1 MDKLAMDIRY
11 AVRTLLKSPAYTL
24 VAILTLALG
33 IGANAAIFGVINAAL
48 LHPVAAIPQPDR
60 LVMIGSTAPTGP
72 YASSREFDNLSY
84 PNYLDVKQ
92 QATELEGV
100 AGHTSTVTSVRAADS
115 AEMLVAETV
124 TGNYFDVLGLVPARG
139 RLLQERDDDPKSP
152 LVAVIGYGFWRRL
165 GGKEDVVGS
174 TITVAGRPV
183 NVVGVAPRS
192 FSGLDPTD
200 VAELWLPLPMES
212 ALMMGNFNY
221 LEHPEMRGL
230 KWMQAFG
237 RMKPGVKFE
246 TAKTQLETIG
256 ARLAGAYPKE
266 NKDTGM
272 TAVAGM
278 GLDPGEREQLSRFGL
293 ILLGA
298 VGLVLMLA
306 CTNIANLTLA
316 RAASRRRD
324 VAIRVALGASRSRL
338 VRQFL
343 TESTLLALVA
353 GSFGLLLSVW
363 INAGLQRLTPQ
374 GVAMPANVAI
384 DLRVVGFTFAIS
396 VLTGLLF
403 GLAPALQSFLR
414 DMVPMLKE
422 SSGQVSGTRSRV
434 RSVLIVAEVSV
445 SLVLLVSAG
454 LLMRTLVQFQK
465 IDPGF
470 RARNVV
476 MVSMFPGLD
485 GYDEARSRQFYQ
497 ELQAQLESMPGI
509 QAMTASRVKPITAG
523 GWGSSYEVQEL
534 PAQHR
539 SDQFNT
545 VMPNYFD
552 VMGIDMAEGRKF
564 SANDSEAAPP
574 VAILSQTMARK
585 LWPKESAVG
594 KHIKVGNDKQ
604 WREIVGVA
612 RDVKTRSL
620 TEDAH
625 PYLWLPMSQPMPF
638 WKTSVTLE
646 IKTNLAA
653 PVAMA
658 ITKNVVR
665 KIDARLPLYGM
676 QTLEQ
681 QFGYSYWRQRM
692 AAWLIGSFAAL
703 ALLLAAIGVYGV
715 ISYQVA
721 ARTRELGIRMALG
734 ARRGDVLVM
743 VLRNGIALAGAGV
756 AVGTVGGLAATRA
769 LNSLLLGVG
778 ASDPATFALSAL
790 FLACVALVASFVPAH
805 RASRV
810 DPMVALRYE

>member
-1 MDKLAMDIRY
+1 MDTLAMDIRY

-24 VAILTLALG
+24 IAILTLALG
-33 IGANAAIFGVINAAL
+33 IGANSSIFGIINAAL
-48 LHPVAAIPQPDR
+48 LHPVAAIPEADR
-60 LVMIGSTAPTGP
+60 LVMIGSTAPTGG
-72 YASSREFDNLSY
+72 YANAREFDNLSY
-84 PNYLDVKQ
+84 PNYLDVRQ
-92 QATELEGV
+92 QATDLEGV
-100 AGHTSTVTSVRAADS
+100 AGHTGNITSVRAGDA
-115 AEMLVAETV
+115 AEMVSAETV
-124 TGNYFDVLGLVPARG
+124 TGNYFDVLHLVSARG
-139 RLLQERDDDPKSP
+139 RLIQKQDDDAKAAP
-152 LVAVIGYGFWRRL
+152 VAVLGYGFWKRM
-165 GGKEDVVGS
+165 GGKEDMVGS
-174 TITVAGRPV
+174 TITVAGRNV
-183 NVVGVAPRS
+183 TVVGVAPRG

-200 VAELWLPLPMES
+200 VTELWLPLPMES

-230 KWMQAFG
+230 KWLQAFG
-237 RMKPGVKFE
+237 RLKPGVKFE
-246 TAKTQLETIG
+246 TAKVQMETIG
-256 ARLAGAYPKE
+256 ARLAAAYPKE

-278 GLDPGEREQLSRFGL
+278 GLDPGEREQISRFGL

-298 VGLVLMLA
+298 VGLVLLLA

-316 RAASRRRD
+316 RAAARRRD
-324 VAIRVALGASRSRL
+324 VAIRLALGASRGRL
-338 VRQFL
+338 MRQFL
-343 TESTLLALVA
+343 TESTLLAVIA
-353 GSFGLLLSVW
+353 GAVGLLLSVW

-374 GVAMPANVAI
+374 GVAMPVNVAI

-396 VLTGLLF
+396 VVTGLLF
-403 GLAPALQSFLR
+403 GLAPALQNFVR

-422 SSGQVSGTRSRV
+422 SSAQVSGTRSRV
-434 RSVLIVAEVSV
+434 RSVLIVAEVSAC
-445 SLVLLVSAG
+445 LVLLASAG

-476 MVSMFPGLD
+476 MVSMFPALE

-497 ELQAQLESMPGI
+497 ELQSQLEGTPGI
-509 QAMTASRVKPITAG
+509 VGMTASRVAPVTSG

-534 PAQHR
+534 PKAHR
-539 SDQFNT
+539 QEQFNT

-552 VMGIDMAEGRKF
+552 VMGIDMVEGRKF
-564 SANDSEAAPP
+564 SANDREDAPL
-574 VAILSQTMARK
+574 VAILNQTMARK
-585 LWPKESAVG
+585 LWPNESAIG

-625 PYLWLPMSQPMPF
+625 PFLWLPMSQPMPF

-646 IKTNLAA
+646 IKTNLSA
-653 PVAMA
+653 PVALA
-658 ITKNVVR
+658 ITKNAVR

-676 QTLEQ
+676 RTLQQ

-734 ARRGDVLVM
+734 ASRGDVLAL
-743 VLRNGIALAGAGV
+743 VLRSGVTLAAIGV

-769 LNSLLLGVG
+769 LKSLLFGVG
-778 ASDPATFALSAL
+778 VADPATFALSAL
-790 FLACVALVASFVPAH
+790 FLACVAMAASFVPAY

-810 DPMVALRYE
+810 NPMVALRYE